1 MCGIAS
7 TGSRQRGTFSGRDDR
22 SPIRATRSL
31 GLDWVAAEE
40 GRTHA
45 AVTGDTATGAWAFG
59 LVPSRWDPARPPA
72 ASGQNELGLL
82 PVQRNRSAF

>member
-7 TGSRQRGTFSGRDDR
+7 TGSRRRGTFSGRDDR
-22 SPIRATRSL
+22 SPIRRNALL

-40 GRTHA
+40 GRTPA
-45 AVTGDTATGAWAFG
+45 AVTDDTAAGAWAFG
-59 LVPSRWDPARPPA
+59 LVPGRWEPARPPA

-82 PVQRNRSAF
+82 PVERNGSAF